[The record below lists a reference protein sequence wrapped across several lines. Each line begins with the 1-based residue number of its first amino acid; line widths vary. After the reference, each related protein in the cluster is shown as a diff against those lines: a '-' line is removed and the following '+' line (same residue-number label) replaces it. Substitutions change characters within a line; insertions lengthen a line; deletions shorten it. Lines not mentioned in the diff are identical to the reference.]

1 MHFTGRWA
9 AVVWG
14 CALPVLCV
22 RSYPWALGSLRCQPA
37 GRAANSRL
45 LFPVL
50 SLLVYPHLVGMALRS
65 GHLRDNIGSRKTGGT
80 VRLAVAV
87 VYQSNTFPRFAK
99 CGLAITQ
106 RKTMYSCAR
115 DLAFG
120 PTPCVTHIPGRG
132 PFFDY
137 SGLFISIIQYNVRG
151 FSLVVACGAKTIGI
165 LYEH

>member
-1 MHFTGRWA
+1 MTSAGLGPVVSILQGPVLLPPSGVGRRVAIPPGPPQAMHFTGRWA

-45 LFPVL
+45 LFPVW

-87 VYQSNTFPRFAK
+87 VCQSNTSPRFAK
-99 CGLAITQ
+99 CGLAIT
-106 RKTMYSCAR
+106 RR
-115 DLAFG
+115 DG
-120 PTPCVTHIPGRG
+120 SRT
-132 PFFDY
+132 FDFDHEA
-137 SGLFISIIQYNVRG
+137 L
-151 FSLVVACGAKTIGI
+151 
-165 LYEH
+165 